1 VSAQPLDEA
10 TKNAFLT
17 EDLYDALRWLFVSAV
32 TWAASRNQPQCCGNQ
47 DVLAMFSSL
56 AQARA
61 LYEFFYANGRQH
73 DDARA
78 CDFTPDSVWRPPET
92 NLYRTYMAAHTPA
105 NKRVFHLVYNRSV
118 HSGGSGLDGAD
129 HLKNQVLEFAKDL
142 RSLIEQFL
150 NFADPVFR
158 DSIRQALDKALRE
171 AKLTADLYGVPD
183 PL

>member
-1 VSAQPLDEA
+1 MSVRPLDES
-10 TKNAFLT
+10 TKKAFLT
-17 EDLYDALRWLFVSAV
+17 EDLYDALRWLFVGAV
-32 TWAASRNQPQCCGNQ
+32 TWDASRKQPHRCGNQ

-61 LYEFFYANGRQH
+61 LYEFFYANGRQQ

-78 CDFTPDSVWRPPET
+78 CDFTSASAWHPPET
-92 NLYRTYMAAHTPA
+92 NLYRTYMAAHKPA
-105 NKRVFHLVYNRSV
+105 NKRVFHLVYNRLV
-118 HSGGSGLDGAD
+118 HSGGSGQDGAD

-142 RSLIEQFL
+142 RSLIEQFM
-150 NFADPVFR
+150 NSADTVFR